1 LSSPNIDASTARRSR
16 TGARPSGRRGRPRSP
31 AIDEAIL
38 EAAFRLMTRHGYARM
53 SLGAV
58 AEAAGVTKPS
68 IYLRFPDGKA
78 QVATEAL
85 AHARERRNVQ
95 ETGEVRADL
104 VAHLRSFRAGVS
116 RPFGMAMVG
125 TVLAEEHNTPQ
136 LLAFFRRHV
145 IEPRRVMLRAVLA
158 RARDRGQIRA
168 DTDIEMVAQLIV
180 GAYYAQYLAGVPF
193 RKDWDER
200 VVDSVLNGL
209 RPSRR

>member
-1 LSSPNIDASTARRSR
+1 MA
-16 TGARPSGRRGRPRSP
+16 
-31 AIDEAIL
+31 
-38 EAAFRLMTRHGYARM
+38 RHGYARL
-53 SLGAV
+53 SLDAV

-85 AHARERRNVQ
+85 AHARDRRNVQ
-95 ETGEVRADL
+95 EAGEVRADL
-104 VAHLRSFRAGVS
+104 VAHLKSFRTGVS
-116 RPFGMAMVG
+116 RPFGMAMMG
-125 TVLAEEHNTPQ
+125 TVLAEEHDTPQ

-145 IEPRRVMLRAVLA
+145 IEPRRVMLRAVLT

-168 DTDIEMVAQLIV
+168 NADIEMTAQLLV

-193 RKDWDER
+193 REGWDER

-209 RPSRR
+209 RPSRQ